1 MNSDL
6 KSPSNTL
13 PKDDFNGSE
22 NKTFRMGRRNKKRRI
37 KSVAHNSMIN
47 SRSRIDS
54 GSPRDGKT
62 SP

>member
-6 KSPSNTL
+6 KSPNNNL
-13 PKDDFNGSE
+13 PKDEFTSSE
-22 NKTFRMGRRNKKRRI
+22 SKTLRMGRRNKKRRN
-37 KSVAHNSMIN
+37 KSVAHNSIFN
-47 SRSRIDS
+47 SGSRIDS